1 MGHIARM
8 GERSGACR
16 VLAGKPEGNRPLGR
30 PIRKWEDNIKIDK
43 ITGLKRKKETSIIR
57 RRDFS

>member
-1 MGHIARM
+1 M